1 MAVYY
6 GIDIIMSNRNNDAAT
21 EVFVIIFLLMSSLL
35 FSIILSGNNGS
46 TIIIPAQAKKKQSP
60 SSLSHPHSTTI
71 RTAKKGKEAAEAGF
85 GPESLQF
92 AEQPPIGTEPI
103 AISASNNS
111 AYALTIAHRL
121 AITSVNGSKTQARL
135 GTPCIPEL
143 SRFILPLKEA
153 RFAVIKQCV
162 TITGRVVWT
171 NYFNEDGDA
180 NFNVVLDPPYKNML
194 GPGSYG
200 EVFATKY
207 PGGPAIHAETVCQGP
222 VTSTSPENLGAC
234 NGYNGTDFRHV
245 LPKIGDHVMVTG
257 RYLIEMPEMPGG
269 ITELHPV
276 YDIKILTPSSLPNS

>member
-1 MAVYY
+1 MKK
-6 GIDIIMSNRNNDAAT
+6 IINNNSNAA
-21 EVFVIIFLLMSSLL
+21 VFVIILLLMLTSSSLL
-35 FSIILSGNNGS
+35 IALSSGNNG
-46 TIIIPAQAKKKQSP
+46 IILTLSQAKKKSSSS
-60 SSLSHPHSTTI
+60 SSLSSHHIT
-71 RTAKKGKEAAEAGF
+71 KKGKAAEATF

-92 AEQPPIGTEPI
+92 AEQPPVGTEPI
-103 AISASNNS
+103 AISTSNNS

-121 AITSVNGSKTQARL
+121 AITSVNASKTQARL

-143 SRFILPLKEA
+143 SRFILPPKEA

-162 TITGRVVWT
+162 TITGKVVWT

-180 NFNVVLDPPYKNML
+180 NFNVVLDTPYKNML

-222 VTSTSPENLGAC
+222 VTSTSRENLGAC
-234 NGYNGTDFRHV
+234 NGYNGPDFKPV

-257 RYLIEMPEMPGG
+257 RYLIQMPEMPGG

-276 YDIKILTPSSLPNS
+276 YDIKILTSSPPNS